1 MSELQVYNYEHQLKA
16 YIVQFAAVFANLQVK
31 IGRRDGTEPQLIS
44 VPIKNASQDRV
55 VGSIKGNNTQNKPI
69 RLPLMSYQLLGLE
82 LDPNL
87 RKGLGASR
95 RSSVMPTGGLYPDDF
110 KVVQQRMPVPYR
122 ANFELSIW
130 ASNQDQHYQIVEQIL
145 TLFDPLIQLQVSD
158 DVFDWTRITTL
169 ELTDIR
175 FDETVPMGTD
185 KRTIQTSMSFSVV
198 VHLSMPADVR
208 NNVIN
213 DIFIRIG
220 AVSQDV
226 NTALEILED
235 LDGQGITYDNVFSAS
250 DVDIDK

>member
-16 YIVQFAAVFANLQVK
+16 YIVQFAAVFANLQVEVGK
-31 IGRRDGTEPQLIS
+31 RDETEPRLIS

-69 RLPLMSYQLLGLE
+69 RLPLMSYQLLTLE
-82 LDPNL
+82 LAPEL
-87 RKGLGASR
+87 RKGVGVSR
-95 RSSVMPTGGLYPDDF
+95 RSSVMPTGGLYPNDF

-158 DVFDWTRITTL
+158 DVFDWTRIATL

-175 FDETVPMGTD
+175 FDETIPMGTD
-185 KRTIQTSMSFSVV
+185 RRIIQTSMSFSVV

-208 NNVIN
+208 DNVIQ

-226 NTALEILED
+226 NTALEVLED